1 MAQPLG
7 DDLHILGYKLHQL
20 LPDKDSPSLR
30 LEYFRFDI
38 WACYSLL
45 AKLGEFQL
53 SLYRRKMKI
62 LSSKNRR
69 NPNIYIFK

>member
-20 LPDKDSPSLR
+20 RPDKDSPSLR

-38 WACYSLL
+38 WARQCVL

-62 LSSKNRR
+62 L
-69 NPNIYIFK
+69 